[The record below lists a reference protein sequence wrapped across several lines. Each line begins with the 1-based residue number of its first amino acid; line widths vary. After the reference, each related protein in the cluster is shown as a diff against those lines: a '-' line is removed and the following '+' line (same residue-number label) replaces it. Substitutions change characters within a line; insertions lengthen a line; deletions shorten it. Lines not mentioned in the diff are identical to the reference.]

1 MAVWV
6 GLNLDRSSLLH
17 VVEFTHMS
25 GVLAGMA
32 RHLPPCGVLFSGEL
46 TELVHMAEAVQE
58 GRNGKYKVSQGL
70 ALELSNVIFIPLVKV
85 KVKVDQSCPTLC
97 KYSPWNSPHQ
107 NTGVGSLSLLQGIF
121 PTWGSN
127 PDLPHCRRILYQ
139 LSHKG
144 SPRILEWVAYPFS
157 RRSSQQRN

>member
-97 KYSPWNSPHQ
+97 DPMAHPVNGILQARILEW
-107 NTGVGSLSLLQGIF
+107 VGSLTLLQGIF
-121 PTWGSN
+121 SIQGSN
-127 PDLPHCRRILYQ
+127 PGLLHCRQILYQ
-139 LSHKG
+139 LSH
-144 SPRILEWVAYPFS
+144 
-157 RRSSQQRN
+157 

>member
-1 MAVWV
+1 
-6 GLNLDRSSLLH
+6 
-17 VVEFTHMS
+17 MS

-97 KYSPWNSPHQ
+97 NPIDCNLPGFSVHGDSLGK
-107 NTGVGSLSLLQGIF
+107 NTRMGCHALLQGLF
-121 PTWGSN
+121 PTQGSN
-127 PDLPHCRRILYQ
+127 PGLPHYRRILYQ
-139 LSHKG
+139 LSHRG
-144 SPRILEWVAYPFS
+144 GPSRLDWVAYPFS
-157 RRSSQQRN
+157 RRSSQPRN